1 MSSSSNILPSS
12 IIIPKHVLSLLL
24 LLLSQLVL
32 LRPACAQSGTAS
44 SASPPSDQN
53 NPTRAFNP
61 SMAIIMVVLVASFFL
76 MGFFSVYVRQCTDRR
91 RGYDGTPP
99 SIGPFAFGRRSLRVA
114 GRGLDPSVVESFPT
128 FLYGSVKGHKINK
141 AVSLECAVCLNEF
154 EDEETLR
161 LIPKCCHVFHPVC
174 IDSWLSSHTTCPVC
188 RADLTPKPGEVILQ
202 MPVPGDARSPE
213 DVSPGGSRAGDR
225 RTEDKSP
232 GEGRFGGTPDQEVA
246 GAGLPRRSR
255 STGMRL
261 ASMLN
266 YFPRSHSTGH
276 SLVRPGEDRERFTLR
291 LPEEVMRDRS
301 IMRMRESSV
310 VAFPR
315 EGSQRRGYRAGSNR
329 WGLTLFGG
337 SRRGAELDGEPGE
350 TSSSDRLRLNRKGD
364 SQSVA

>member
-1 MSSSSNILPSS
+1 MRSNSNISPSS
-12 IIIPKHVLSLLL
+12 IHLTHGLLL
-24 LLLSQLVL
+24 LFQLVL
-32 LRPACAQSGTAS
+32 LRPACAQTGTAS
-44 SASPPSDQN
+44 SAPPPFPDYYITIKKS
-53 NPTRAFNP
+53 NP

-76 MGFFSVYVRQCTDRR
+76 MGFFSIYVRQCTDRR
-91 RGYDGTPP
+91 RGHDGPPP
-99 SIGPFAFGRRSLRVA
+99 SVGPFAFGRRSLRVA
-114 GRGLDPSVVESFPT
+114 GRGLDPSIVESFPT

-154 EDEETLR
+154 QDEETLR

-174 IDSWLSSHTTCPVC
+174 IDSWLLSHTTCPVC

-202 MPVPGDARSPE
+202 MPVLGDAGSPE
-213 DVSPGGSRAGDR
+213 DVSLGGSHARDR

-232 GEGRFGGTPDQEVA
+232 RETPSQEVA

-266 YFPRSHSTGH
+266 YFPRSQSTGH
-276 SLVRPGEDRERFTLR
+276 SLVRAGEDRERFTLR

-301 IMRMRESSV
+301 IMSRTKSCV
-310 VAFPR
+310 PFPR
-315 EGSQRRGYRAGSNR
+315 EGSQRSGYGTGSNR

-337 SRRGAELDGEPGE
+337 SRRGMELDVELGE
-350 TSSSDRLRLNRKGD
+350 TSSLDRLRP
-364 SQSVA
+364 SQRVA